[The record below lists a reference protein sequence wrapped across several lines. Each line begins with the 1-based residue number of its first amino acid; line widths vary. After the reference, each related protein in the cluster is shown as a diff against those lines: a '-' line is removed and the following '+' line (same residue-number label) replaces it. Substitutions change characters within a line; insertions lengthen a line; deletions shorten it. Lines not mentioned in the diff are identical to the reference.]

1 MALRTFAMAL
11 LALVLCGSA
20 SGSFGQSQQAQPPD
34 PTGQAPTS
42 PAPTTPPTFPPNTG
56 QSPEGQSPNAKD
68 SASSSSSASRSVQD
82 DADSFTGTI
91 MNQSQSYVLRNGD
104 HDYKLDD
111 QAQAIKFKGRK
122 VKVTGSLEKQSNTIH
137 VNKIEEAPES

>member
-1 MALRTFAMAL
+1 MTLRTFAMAL

-42 PAPTTPPTFPPNTG
+42 PAPTTPPTFPPNKG

-68 SASSSSSASRSVQD
+68 SASSSSSSTSAQEDS
-82 DADSFTGTI
+82 DSFTGTI
-91 MNQSQSYVLRNGD
+91 VNQSHNYVLRNGD

-111 QAQAIKFKGRK
+111 QAQATKFKGRK
-122 VKVTGSLEKQSNTIH
+122 VKVTGSLDKQSNTIH
-137 VNKIEEAPES
+137 VDKIEEAPES